1 MHADYNIPILKQL
14 RDQQVRFAPR
24 EKKVEQVNRAEKL
37 LAELDPSR
45 TYSYEYLC
53 FRITDFR
60 PETAPSTTMTGSDAW
75 HDLRLFVEDV
85 SDAAD
90 IRAGEMPEP
99 VHTVEE
105 LSKLFKVSTKTIA
118 RWREQRW

>member
-1 MHADYNIPILKQL
+1 MHTDYQNNILREL

-24 EKKVEQVNRAEKL
+24 EKKVEQVNRAERL
-37 LAELDPSR
+37 LDEIDPGK

-53 FRITDFR
+53 FRITDYR
-60 PETAPSTTMTGSDAW
+60 PDASPSRTMAGAEAR

-90 IRAGEMPEP
+90 LHPEEAGEP
-99 VHTVEE
+99 VHTVED
-105 LSKLFKVSTKTIA
+105 LSRQFNVS
-118 RWREQRW
+118 